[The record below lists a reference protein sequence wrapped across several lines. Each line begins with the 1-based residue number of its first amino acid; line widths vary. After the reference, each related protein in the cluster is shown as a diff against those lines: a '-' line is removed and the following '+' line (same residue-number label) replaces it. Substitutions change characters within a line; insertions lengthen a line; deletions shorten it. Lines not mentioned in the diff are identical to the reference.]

1 MEPYLII
8 LFVNLLLSFIA
19 DKTFVQKKTMAVI
32 SVSLI
37 IVINT
42 VFSGLRDFGVGIDT
56 TVYIDSF
63 FKSAQMLTSLK
74 DFVSFESD
82 KGFLLLAYFAGV

>member
-8 LFVNLLLSFIA
+8 LFVNLLLSYYA
-19 DKTFVQKKTMAVI
+19 DKSFVHNKTMAVI

-37 IVINT
+37 VVINT
-42 VFSGLRDFGVGIDT
+42 IFSGFRDFGVGIDT

-63 FKSAQMLTSLK
+63 FKSAQMLTSFK
-74 DFVSFESD
+74 DFASFESD
-82 KGFLLLAYFAGV
+82 KGFLALGGV